1 MYKARVPIK
10 VGSDSSGQLR
20 GTAYGLGVHIEMY
33 QLLHKIGISSLD
45 ILKGAISQTA
55 DVFDFDDR
63 GWISAGKKTDFVLI
77 EGDVM
82 PFSLMNTLLVFQF
95 VGFGEMVSLLLD
107 SGVELFRPR
116 VWKNLHGVTFL

>member
-1 MYKARVPIK
+1 MYKARVPIT

-20 GTAYGLGVHIEMY
+20 GITYGLGVHMKLY
-33 QLLHKIGISSLD
+33 QLFNKIGISSLD
-45 ILKGAISQTA
+45 ILKGAISLTA

-63 GWISAGKKTDFVLI
+63 GWINAGKKTDFFLI

-116 VWKNLHGVTFL
+116 V